1 MLEQWEALVAYFSE
15 VTDRLGKRIDEEIFE
30 TVVTLNAAGFPTVM
44 SCGGHLDERRGLLLP
59 WVDIG
64 PRDSAF
70 QALVQEEEDLVLE
83 VRLAHQR
90 LTALRE
96 QQRCE
101 ETLLTEAENQVYELA
116 RRLREAQRQLR
127 LKQVRLR
134 TRLVHYLSQFYDG
147 RVVPF
152 DRRLILTTGLYT
164 RLQNQGAIDL
174 YLDAPQELQR
184 QKLEEYRQEMR
195 DFTAFLKKL
204 YFSGQM
210 DQYGSA

>member
-1 MLEQWEALVAYFSE
+1 MLEQWEALRKYFSE
-15 VTDRLGKRIDEEIFE
+15 VTDGLGKRIDEEIFE

-64 PRDSAF
+64 PQDSAF
-70 QALVQEEEDLVLE
+70 KALIEEEEELVLA

-96 QQRCE
+96 QEHCE
-101 ETLLTEAENQVYELA
+101 EARLTEVQNQVYDLA

-127 LKQVRLR
+127 LRQVPLR
-134 TRLVHYLSQFYDG
+134 TRLVQYLSQFYDG
-147 RVVPF
+147 RMVPF

-174 YLDAPQELQR
+174 YLEAPRELQL

-195 DFTAFLKKL
+195 EFTAFLKKL
-204 YFSGQM
+204 YFSGQTG
-210 DQYGSA
+210 QHGSA